1 MPSGVESNLG
11 MVYYGSGV
19 ITENGV
25 NLRRGPGTSYESQG
39 MVNKGDTLE
48 LTRIY
53 QNDARQ
59 TWYLVRMT
67 SGNNNGMYGWVISD
81 FIKIS

>member
-1 MPSGVESNLG
+1 MPSGVESNLST
-11 MVYYGSGV
+11 VYYGSGV

-48 LTRIY
+48 LNRIY
-53 QNDARQ
+53 QNETRQ

-67 SGNNNGMYGWVISD
+67 SGNNGLYGWVISD
-81 FIKIS
+81 FIRIS